1 VLLTSFRVG
10 VVLVGGTVPVMTAF
24 PMRPYFVWSSLK
36 VCFLKGVQ
44 LEEVKSKIIAGAL
57 LAEAVANMAIS
68 KCWEKKEIKRT
79 TMYLLISLG
88 SLECDKLSSMVW

>member
-1 VLLTSFRVG
+1 MNCSLTKSPQNEHFI
-10 VVLVGGTVPVMTAF
+10 LDSLSH
-24 PMRPYFVWSSLK
+24 SSDPRL
-36 VCFLKGVQ
+36 
-44 LEEVKSKIIAGAL
+44 
-57 LAEAVANMAIS
+57 IS